1 MPYEEIQGEVVT
13 MSDNLEAGFSGEST
27 DWNGAD
33 QTFVKVY
40 WTSTGGII
48 NSGDWAD
55 FNDNNSIID
64 AIKNSDLSVA
74 EKREE
79 INSIIY
85 PQVTAL
91 LNSQDEDAWGT
102 FRNHYWSCVTVG

>member
-27 DWNGAD
+27 DWDGAD

-48 NSGDWAD
+48 NSSNWAD
-55 FNDNNSIID
+55 FNDNNRIIE
-64 AIKNSDLSVA
+64 AINNPDLSVE

-91 LNSQDEDAWGT
+91 LNSHDEDAWGA
-102 FRNHYWSCVTVG
+102 FRNQYWSCVTVG

>member
-27 DWNGAD
+27 DWNGA
-33 QTFVKVY
+33 
-40 WTSTGGII
+40 
-48 NSGDWAD
+48 
-55 FNDNNSIID
+55 
-64 AIKNSDLSVA
+64 
-74 EKREE
+74 
-79 INSIIY
+79 
-85 PQVTAL
+85 L